1 MDALSINNVTKKYT
15 GFTLDNISFSV
26 PQGCIMGLIGENGAG
41 KSTLIKTVLDLTHKD
56 SGEVSFYGQ
65 HFDSNCAELKE
76 DIGVVFDKLHFN
88 SSFTPKQVSLI
99 CNMMYKNWDSAVFS
113 EKLQLFGLKEN
124 QKIMKMSK
132 GMKMKLSLAIAMS
145 HNAKLLILDEPTSGL
160 DPIARDELLDLF
172 LDFVQDETHSIL
184 FSSHITTD
192 LEKIADYITFIHKG
206 GLLFSKTKDELLYDY
221 RIVRCG
227 EKEFEKLRNEN
238 NAIWRRMDY
247 QYEVLLPDGKAAE
260 NKYSSLS
267 FERPTIDEI
276 MLLSVKGARS

>member
-1 MDALSINNVTKKYT
+1 MDALTIKNVTKKYER
-15 GFTLDNISFSV
+15 FTLNNISFSV

-56 SGEVSFYGQ
+56 RGEVEFYGE

-88 SSFTPKQVSLI
+88 TMFNPKQVNSI
-99 CNMMYKNWDSAVFS
+99 CAMMYKNWDKDEFM
-113 EKLQLFGLKEN
+113 KYLDLFGLRED
-124 QKIMKMSK
+124 QKIAKMSK
-132 GMKMKLSLAIAMS
+132 GMKMKLGIAIAMS
-145 HNAKLLILDEPTSGL
+145 HKAKLLILDEPTSGL
-160 DPIARDELLDLF
+160 DPIARDELLDFF

-221 RIVRCG
+221 RIIRCG
-227 EKEFEKLRNEN
+227 EKEFEKLREEK

-260 NKYSSLS
+260 NKYGSLS

-276 MLLSVKGARS
+276 MLLSVKGEMS

>member
-1 MDALSINNVTKKYT
+1 MDALAIRNVTKKYER
-15 GFTLDNISFSV
+15 FTLNDITFTV

-56 SGEVSFYGQ
+56 AGEVEFYGE

-88 SSFTPKQVSLI
+88 TLFTPKQVSSI
-99 CNMMYKNWDSAVFS
+99 CLMMYKNWDKDVFDNY
-113 EKLQLFGLKEN
+113 LNLFGLRAD
-124 QKIMKMSK
+124 QKIIKMSK
-132 GMKMKLSLAIAMS
+132 GMKMKLGIAIAMS
-145 HNAKLLILDEPTSGL
+145 HKAKLLILDEPTSGL
-160 DPIARDELLDLF
+160 DPIARDELLDFF

-221 RIVRCG
+221 RIIRCG
-227 EKEFEKLRNEN
+227 EKEFEKLREEKD
-238 NAIWRRMDY
+238 AIWRRMDY

-260 NKYSSLS
+260 NKYGSLS
-267 FERPTIDEI
+267 FDRPTIDEI
-276 MLLSVKGARS
+276 MLLSVKGERA